1 MRIVE
6 GSTATKAPIRRME
19 IKVSTTKAGTIRRMQ
34 LAANL
39 PIVSLKALPMT
50 RKPERAKK
58 TSMKA

>member
-1 MRIVE
+1 
-6 GSTATKAPIRRME
+6 ME
-19 IKVSTTKAGTIRRMQ
+19 IKLSTAKAGTIRRMR